1 MAILQ
6 AKEYET
12 AGGKIQLQF
21 VELLGTGL
29 NDSAF
34 AYVMG
39 MEQKEFNEFIEKQY
53 GAEVIDYGS
62 FFGFNWKASELKQAR
77 LFKNALNAKAR
88 KIKFKVEF
96 E

>member
-1 MAILQ
+1 MVLQ

-12 AGGKIQLQF
+12 ASGKIQLQF

-29 NDSAF
+29 NDSSF
-34 AYVMG
+34 AYVFG
-39 MEQKEFNEFIEKQY
+39 LEQTEFEKVIQEKY
-53 GAEVIDYGS
+53 GAIIQNCGS
-62 FFGFNWKASELKQAR
+62 FTRFFWNDLKLAR
-77 LFKNALNAKAR
+77 KFKNELNAKAR